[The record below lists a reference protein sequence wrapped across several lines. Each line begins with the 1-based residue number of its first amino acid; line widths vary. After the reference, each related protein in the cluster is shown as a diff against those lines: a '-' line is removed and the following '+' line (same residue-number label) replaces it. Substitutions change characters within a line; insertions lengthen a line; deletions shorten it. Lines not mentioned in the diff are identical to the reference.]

1 MAMIAC
7 PSVFGAWTGHNEFSR
22 ALAEDVTIAL
32 DATYPKREA
41 AAADMDLHPADLSR
55 QLSGRDP
62 LNLWRLAAL
71 GWPFWIAFC
80 VARMARVGG
89 VVLTADQLTFIK
101 GFAALPKRM
110 ARMVLASRQ
119 TERRSA

>member
-1 MAMIAC
+1 MIAC

-101 GFAALPKRM
+101 GAAALGPRMLSAILPTEDRKR
-110 ARMVLASRQ
+110 A
-119 TERRSA
+119 